1 MLSAEEVARIQRTLN
16 MLENARSNC
25 ADSGILKVIEAW
37 IEEAKQALTEDKN
50 SK

>member
-16 MLENARSNC
+16 MPENARCNC

-37 IEEAKQALTEDKN
+37 IEEAKQALTEEKN